1 MRKMFSGANIVDD
14 RSAKTPFQVLDS
26 LYKEGYTK
34 VYMVVGGDRVGEFTK
49 RMKPYTKDLEVFEV
63 LSAGER
69 DPDAE
74 GVVGMSGSKMR
85 KAAVDDEFEKFIKG
99 VPAKV
104 NKRVALRLFKSI
116 RKGMGLKEE
125 YASFGEQTFNVR
137 LADTDETREKGLMD
151 VKSMDNE
158 DGMLFVFDEED
169 HHGIWMKNT
178 YIPLDVVWINEEGTI
193 VDIATLQP
201 HDLNTRMPNKPAK
214 YVLEVNAGT
223 FSGNVGDNIGLNQ
236 EINESTQ
243 LDELSKEARRKMARA
258 ARRTSK
264 RRSMRRKIK
273 ARKMKGA
280 EDLKKKARKAAI
292 TGFKKK
298 MLKNRSWQSLG
309 FAEKEAIEKRLKK
322 KYSPARIA
330 KVAQKLLPGI
340 RTQERERI
348 AKLRGNVKEQFL
360 PSDGPGPGG
369 YFQPSPFNPTDP
381 TSGNPGIP
389 QFGWYYYFNPN
400 TGEWMVVFK
409 GPGGMHSQPIPVRLI
424 PSWKR
429 PFGPI
434 VGKRQP
440 GGWGEKPFYPS
451 DPRIPGPDDID
462 NPHEVPYSP
471 GPIHTVPGGGGGP
484 RPTVVESR
492 LLTEP
497 DILDRLVNQLKDKNP
512 SWSKSKT
519 YAIATASLQK
529 RGILK
534 KGSQELTDKGKKRNS
549 MSAEDR
555 AKDRA
560 AKYSGKSKG
569 NYKYSSKT
577 NRATLKEEDNP
588 RIPRKKGQPA
598 NSKKHSD
605 LYTDENPKGTIK
617 GLGFKDVETA
627 KASVSKIKSSDRSH
641 AHKIQAAVAMEQRA
655 REMGKTSEA
664 AVYRKYINQMK
675 KKTKEKNEQFE
686 SLFAEC
692 WDTHVQRGMKKK
704 GGKMVP
710 NCVPKNEDRNYKKE
724 YDNYQGKQDQIDKR
738 SSRNKAR
745 RKLEAQGRVRL
756 GDGKD
761 VDHKDRNP
769 LNNGDK
775 NLRVKS
781 KSSNRSFSRK
791 NEAMEDGTTK
801 AREYHQIMTPG
812 QACGVERFRKKF
824 KDVRSK

>member
-1 MRKMFSGANIVDD
+1 
-14 RSAKTPFQVLDS
+14 
-26 LYKEGYTK
+26 
-34 VYMVVGGDRVGEFTK
+34 
-49 RMKPYTKDLEVFEV
+49 
-63 LSAGER
+63 
-69 DPDAE
+69 
-74 GVVGMSGSKMR
+74 
-85 KAAVDDEFEKFIKG
+85 
-99 VPAKV
+99 
-104 NKRVALRLFKSI
+104 
-116 RKGMGLKEE
+116 
-125 YASFGEQTFNVR
+125 
-137 LADTDETREKGLMD
+137 
-151 VKSMDNE
+151 
-158 DGMLFVFDEED
+158 
-169 HHGIWMKNT
+169 
-178 YIPLDVVWINEEGTI
+178 
-193 VDIATLQP
+193 
-201 HDLNTRMPNKPAK
+201 
-214 YVLEVNAGT
+214 VNAGT
-223 FSGNVGDNIGLNQ
+223 FDGNVGDNIGLNQ
-236 EINESTQ
+236 EMNESIQ

-264 RRSMRRKIK
+264 RRAMRRKIK

-298 MLKNRSWQSLG
+298 MLKNRSWKSLG

-340 RTQERERI
+340 RQSERERI
-348 AKLRGNVKEQFL
+348 AKLRGQTN
-360 PSDGPGPGG
+360 
-369 YFQPSPFNPTDP
+369 
-381 TSGNPGIP
+381 
-389 QFGWYYYFNPN
+389 
-400 TGEWMVVFK
+400 
-409 GPGGMHSQPIPVRLI
+409 
-424 PSWKR
+424 
-429 PFGPI
+429 
-434 VGKRQP
+434 
-440 GGWGEKPFYPS
+440 
-451 DPRIPGPDDID
+451 
-462 NPHEVPYSP
+462 
-471 GPIHTVPGGGGGP
+471 
-484 RPTVVESR
+484 ESR

-569 NYKYSSKT
+569 DYKYSSKT

-710 NCVPKNEDRNYKKE
+710 NCVPKNEDRNYRKE

-745 RKLEAQGRVRL
+745 RKLEAQGRVRR

-775 NLRVKS
+775 
-781 KSSNRSFSRK
+781 
-791 NEAMEDGTTK
+791 
-801 AREYHQIMTPG
+801 
-812 QACGVERFRKKF
+812 
-824 KDVRSK
+824 